1 MLQGEVAKTGARG
14 VCMGWG
20 LKPGHS
26 REVKKKKNQTE
37 GSQQPVEQ
45 VSVKSQS
52 LGVLGSP

>member
-1 MLQGEVAKTGARG
+1 MLQEEVAKTGARG

-26 REVKKKKNQTE
+26 REVKKKNTE
-37 GSQQPVEQ
+37 GNQQPVEQ

-52 LGVLGSP
+52 LGALE